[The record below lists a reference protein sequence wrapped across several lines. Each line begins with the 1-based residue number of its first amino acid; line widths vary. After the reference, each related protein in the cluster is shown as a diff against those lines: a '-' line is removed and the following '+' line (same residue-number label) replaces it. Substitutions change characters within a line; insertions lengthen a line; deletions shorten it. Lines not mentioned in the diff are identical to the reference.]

1 MPNEILQNPISHYFW
16 VAGVI
21 VLMLVL
27 RKIVSA
33 YLAGLFYR
41 IIVRWVKGV
50 PKETFVDLL
59 GKPLQRFLVI
69 LVTIAALGK
78 LKYPSG
84 TYTWQGISI
93 TPDFR
98 ILHTTFQQ
106 VLESAGNILLI
117 LSFIGLVIRA
127 IDFIAVVL
135 EQRSRQAPDH
145 SDHQLILFFKD
156 FFKVLVAI
164 NGLLLIFKFGLG
176 LPVGNVITGLSLVGA
191 AIALATRESLEN
203 LIASFII
210 FFDKPFTTGDLVKV
224 HQITGTVEKIGL
236 RSTRIRT
243 EQKTFVTVPNKQMV
257 DSILDNL
264 SLRSQRRGLLL
275 LEVHAA
281 TPVQQVQDLLAE
293 ARNYLKE
300 QKQVVESSVYLS
312 DIQKNALVVTVEYF
326 TAAIPVGEFNQLRQ
340 EVNLALM
347 GILERRAI
355 RLIHKETEQ
364 PSEAKAG

>member
-1 MPNEILQNPISHYFW
+1 
-16 VAGVI
+16 
-21 VLMLVL
+21 
-27 RKIVSA
+27 
-33 YLAGLFYR
+33 
-41 IIVRWVKGV
+41 
-50 PKETFVDLL
+50 
-59 GKPLQRFLVI
+59 
-69 LVTIAALGK
+69 
-78 LKYPSG
+78 LKFPSG
-84 TYTWQGISI
+84 TYNWQGISI

-106 VLESAGNILLI
+106 VLDSAGNILLI
-117 LSFIGLVIRA
+117 LSFMGLVIRA
-127 IDFIAVVL
+127 IDFLAVVL

-243 EQKTFVTVPNKQMV
+243 EQKTYVTVPNKQMV

-264 SLRSQRRGLLL
+264 SLRSQRRGLIQ
-275 LEVHAA
+275 LEVQA
-281 TPVQQVQDLLAE
+281 TTSVQQVQDLLAE

-300 QKQVVESSVYLS
+300 KKGVAEFSVHLS
-312 DIQKNALVVTVEYF
+312 DIQKNAFIVTVEYF
-326 TAAIPVGEFNQLRQ
+326 TAALPVSEFNQLRQ
-340 EVNLALM
+340 EVNLAVI
-347 GILERRAI
+347 GILEKRSI
-355 RLIHKETEQ
+355 RLVQKETEQ
-364 PSEAKAG
+364 PGELKGGI